1 MISFILYCL
10 GLVIY
15 IVTLLFKIDHV
26 NLYLLLVTLLAGY
39 HVSLEGIISSIQQ
52 TKKIKKLALNA
63 HILMLLAALGA
74 IFTNNMKEA
83 AVLMLIFSGSHYLEE
98 FAESKSKKEMHALL
112 KLKPQNALVMNG
124 NTFELIDIE
133 HIPANSIVRVLNG
146 QQIPLDGV
154 IVDGGSNINESTING
169 ESIPVYKTVNDE
181 VFAGTL
187 NCDETFL
194 MKTTKRFDDTL
205 FAKILRL
212 VEAAQSKKSKVQT
225 FIQKF
230 EFHYVRIVVLMLP
243 FIYLILHFG
252 FKYSLYDSFY
262 RTLIFLVIASPCAL
276 AVSATPAML
285 ASMSFLA
292 KNKVLVKGSSYIANF
307 KEIKAIAFDKT
318 GTLTTGQMEVIACSI
333 NDSTILGIIKQ
344 IEQQANHPIARSI
357 VSYLNNYESN
367 FEIHVENKV
376 GVGIV
381 GYYKDDKYT
390 LFKQDAYTDL
400 GIFESELREFAV
412 IGATVVVVA
421 KNDEII
427 GYIALNDTIHPS
439 AKVMIETL
447 IANGV
452 VPVIISGDNANAVNY
467 VGNQLGIREVYSNV
481 FPEDKQKIVKEIQKR
496 YGMCAM
502 IGDGINDS
510 IALSS
515 ADISVAMGEG
525 SDVAIESADIIL
537 MNNDIRQ
544 INRLFD
550 VSKKLD
556 QTIRLNIIFAMAVII
571 VLVILN
577 FLGISNILT
586 SVIGHESSTLLII
599 LFSLRMLF
607 A

>member
-1 MISFILYCL
+1 M
-10 GLVIY
+10 
-15 IVTLLFKIDHV
+15 
-26 NLYLLLVTLLAGY
+26 
-39 HVSLEGIISSIQQ
+39 
-52 TKKIKKLALNA
+52 
-63 HILMLLAALGA
+63 
-74 IFTNNMKEA
+74 
-83 AVLMLIFSGSHYLEE
+83 
-98 FAESKSKKEMHALL
+98 
-112 KLKPQNALVMNG
+112 
-124 NTFELIDIE
+124 
-133 HIPANSIVRVLNG
+133 
-146 QQIPLDGV
+146 
-154 IVDGGSNINESTING
+154 
-169 ESIPVYKTVNDE
+169 
-181 VFAGTL
+181 
-187 NCDETFL
+187 
-194 MKTTKRFDDTL
+194 
-205 FAKILRL
+205 
-212 VEAAQSKKSKVQT
+212 
-225 FIQKF
+225 
-230 EFHYVRIVVLMLP
+230 
-243 FIYLILHFG
+243 
-252 FKYSLYDSFY
+252 
-262 RTLIFLVIASPCAL
+262 
-276 AVSATPAML
+276 
-285 ASMSFLA
+285 
-292 KNKVLVKGSSYIANF
+292 LVKGSSYIANF
-307 KEIKAIAFDKT
+307 NEIKAIAFDKT